1 MTAKTP
7 EFEGRPSFRFHAERD
22 KLLAEAHARPSTP
35 LATPTLAA
43 RIAAFSGNEG
53 AEQDWRHMVSLCRRL
68 GAPEPGP
75 GARWSALDAGGW
87 RLRWERHTE
96 VSTWTFY
103 RPIPDD
109 YVPTLGESAL
119 DLVPKD
125 WLAAMPGEILVATHV
140 TLTRVKPPMAAS
152 GEEEIAA
159 SVADGAA
166 EVFTDFR
173 PGPDAFTR
181 IHIVQPVP
189 DAALAGRI
197 VQQLLEV
204 ETYRIL
210 ALFAFPLAGEAANIL
225 TRLEADAT
233 AAAREVSQEGGVDA
247 DRALLDGLAKLA
259 GEAQALA
266 GRTGFRFAAA
276 RAYHGLVQERIQQLR
291 ERRLDARPTI
301 AEFMERRLAPAMRTC
316 AAVGDRQRG
325 VIEHIAR
332 TTQLLNTR
340 VEVAAEMTN
349 ANLLASMDRRARLQ
363 LRLQQTV
370 EGLSVVAISYYLI
383 GIAGYVFKGVKTLW
397 HGIDVELAT
406 AASAPLALLFVW
418 LMLRRMRRHMLA
430 DEAATIRNTR
440 ATKH

>member
-1 MTAKTP
+1 MASNFTSGSA
-7 EFEGRPSFRFHAERD
+7 GGAFRFHAQRD

-35 LATPTLAA
+35 LPTPALAT
-43 RIAAFSGNEG
+43 RIAAFSGVEG
-53 AEQDWRHMVSLCRRL
+53 SEQDLAHMVALCRRL
-68 GAPEPGP
+68 GAAEPGP
-75 GARWSALDAGGW
+75 GARWSVLDAGPW

-103 RPIPDD
+103 RAIPDD
-109 YVPTLGESAL
+109 YMPQAAETAL
-119 DLVPKD
+119 DLVPQD
-125 WLAAMPGEILVATHV
+125 WLAALPGEILVAAHV
-140 TLTRVKPPMAAS
+140 ALTRTKPPMVFA

-159 SVADGAA
+159 DVADGAA
-166 EVFTDFR
+166 QVFTDFR
-173 PGPDAFTR
+173 PGADSFTR
-181 IHIVQPVP
+181 IYIVQPEA

-204 ETYRIL
+204 ETYRLL
-210 ALFAFPLAGEAANIL
+210 ALFAFPLAGEATGLL
-225 TRLEADAT
+225 TRLEAE
-233 AAAREVSQEGGVDA
+233 AAAAALEVGEEGGVES
-247 DRALLDGLAKLA
+247 DRVLLNRLAGLA

-266 GRTGFRFAAA
+266 GRTGFRFSAA

-316 AAVGDRQRG
+316 AAVADRQKG

-340 VEVAAEMTN
+340 VEVAAEVTN
-349 ANLLASMDRRARLQ
+349 ANLLASMDRRARQQ

-383 GIAGYVFKGVKTLW
+383 GIAGYVFKGVKTVW
-397 HGIDVELAT
+397 HELNPELAT
-406 AASAPLALLFVW
+406 AIAAPAAILIVW
-418 LMLRRMRRHMLA
+418 LALRRMRRHMLE
-430 DEAATIRNTR
+430 DEIAAAR
-440 ATKH
+440 ATRKTGH

>member
-1 MTAKTP
+1 MTALSNDMD
-7 EFEGRPSFRFHAERD
+7 GRPSFRFHSERD

-35 LATPTLAA
+35 LPTPTLAT
-43 RIAAFSGNEG
+43 RIAAFSGSDG
-53 AEQDWRHMVSLCRRL
+53 GDQDWRHMVTLCRRL

-75 GARWSALDAGGW
+75 GARWSVLDAGGW

-109 YVPTLGESAL
+109 YAPSLGETAL

-125 WLAAMPGEILVATHV
+125 WLAAMPGEILVAVHV
-140 TLTRVKPPMAAS
+140 TLTRTKPPMAVS

-159 SVADGAA
+159 AVADGAA

-181 IHIVQPVP
+181 IHIVQPQA

-210 ALFAFPLAGEAANIL
+210 ALFAFPLAGEAASIL
-225 TRLEADAT
+225 TRLEAEAT
-233 AAAREVSQEGGVDA
+233 DAARDVGKEGGVDA
-247 DRALLDGLAKLA
+247 DRALLDGLATLA
-259 GEAQALA
+259 GEAQELA

-291 ERRLDARPTI
+291 ELRLDARPTI

-316 AAVGDRQRG
+316 AAVADRQHG

-340 VEVAAEMTN
+340 VEVAAEVTN

-383 GIAGYVFKGVKTLW
+383 GIAGYVFTGVKSVW
-397 HGIDVELAT
+397 HDLDVELAT
-406 AASAPLALLFVW
+406 AATAPLALFFVW
-418 LMLRRMRRHMLA
+418 FTLRRMRRHMLA
-430 DEAATIRNTR
+430 DEAATIRNAR
-440 ATKH
+440 ANKH